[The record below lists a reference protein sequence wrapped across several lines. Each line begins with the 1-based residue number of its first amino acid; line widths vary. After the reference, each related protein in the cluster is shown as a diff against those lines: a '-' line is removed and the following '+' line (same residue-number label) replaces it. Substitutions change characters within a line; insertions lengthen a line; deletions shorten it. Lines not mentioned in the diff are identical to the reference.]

1 MGKTSLAEA
10 VTADCD
16 GDGRS
21 RITAA
26 SSLMHARPA
35 NGMHAHQILYHSH
48 ALQNSTPSIR
58 TLQSDERLS
67 IEFGIETNILIDVS
81 LSSDPVGNSL

>member
-10 VTADCD
+10 VIADCD
-16 GDGRS
+16 GGGRS
-21 RITAA
+21 RITATI
-26 SSLMHARPA
+26 SLMPARRA
-35 NGMHAHQILYHSH
+35 IGMHAHQILCHSP